1 MFSTPLT
8 GMQKAAMLL
17 DSTAARLASPAAE
30 SASAAP
36 GDSISLSQEM
46 TSLLAALSQFE
57 INSKALQAEVNMTEL
72 AVNIAA

>member
-8 GMQKAAMLL
+8 GMQEAAMLL
-17 DSTAARLASPAAE
+17 DSTAARLASSAAE